1 MDYSINMN
9 RYGVREWNGVII
21 NTFSNIRLT
30 FYTP

>member
-9 RYGVREWNGVII
+9 RYGVRYSNGVII
-21 NTFSNIRLT
+21 KAFSNIRLT